1 MINPV
6 ITRRLTLLGAA
17 TVLLGGALYLLNV
30 VGEQGI
36 WGVANVMVWAL
47 PVVWIIFA
55 GTRWWML
62 MPVAVAFGG
71 AFVMEHKLFTHEI
84 ALPLSV
90 MALLPLLATR
100 RQGAYD
106 RERIPLAVWVLLG
119 VFVFNLVRSILI
131 SEWAGMGGG
140 GSIFRA
146 YFHGLWAVLF
156 FVVFYRYGSTRYLKG
171 LLLVL
176 FATYLLR
183 ARTGVISFYMGE
195 RARIPGLNFVMGGG
209 GIWDLRLTGIQL
221 VLFSFAFFHF
231 ATSRW
236 IKILTLATVG
246 LSVWLVLIGGG
257 RASLGMICVIPVAW
271 AIIRRRFGWFAVAC
285 CVLALMVVIL
295 NQRSDL
301 IYRLPDRAQRTV
313 SILVGESS
321 TKWLDWH
328 VDLRASNEW
337 HKRLSE
343 LGVERWTESVST
355 FLTGNRIEPYR
366 DLFEAYSVTIEDR
379 AQIAARMGLYESGL
393 WTVMTPLGL
402 VGFLSYAVVLWV
414 LLRGPVRVLV
424 EEGVCEL
431 PHIFY
436 FLAVVEL
443 VLWVTFCWISGGYP
457 SHELMMAGIAKAV
470 YEDRRQS
477 GREEVS

>member
-140 GSIFRA
+140 GVSSGPIFMVYGRSFFSLCSIA
-146 YFHGLWAVLF
+146 
-156 FVVFYRYGSTRYLKG
+156 
-171 LLLVL
+171 
-176 FATYLLR
+176 
-183 ARTGVISFYMGE
+183 
-195 RARIPGLNFVMGGG
+195 
-209 GIWDLRLTGIQL
+209 
-221 VLFSFAFFHF
+221 
-231 ATSRW
+231 
-236 IKILTLATVG
+236 
-246 LSVWLVLIGGG
+246 
-257 RASLGMICVIPVAW
+257 
-271 AIIRRRFGWFAVAC
+271 
-285 CVLALMVVIL
+285 
-295 NQRSDL
+295 
-301 IYRLPDRAQRTV
+301 
-313 SILVGESS
+313 
-321 TKWLDWH
+321 
-328 VDLRASNEW
+328 
-337 HKRLSE
+337 
-343 LGVERWTESVST
+343 
-355 FLTGNRIEPYR
+355 
-366 DLFEAYSVTIEDR
+366 
-379 AQIAARMGLYESGL
+379 MGL
-393 WTVMTPLGL
+393 
-402 VGFLSYAVVLWV
+402 
-414 LLRGPVRVLV
+414 
-424 EEGVCEL
+424 
-431 PHIFY
+431 HDI
-436 FLAVVEL
+436 
-443 VLWVTFCWISGGYP
+443 
-457 SHELMMAGIAKAV
+457 
-470 YEDRRQS
+470 
-477 GREEVS
+477 